1 MCIYPYDVS
10 DSSDSCAVTI
20 NLSESMVRDLCK
32 YAEFHGRDVLVDIRL
47 RLARSIERDQSAEQD
62 HPIDENLDIL
72 SFMSKPN

>member
-1 MCIYPYDVS
+1 
-10 DSSDSCAVTI
+10 
-20 NLSESMVRDLCK
+20 MVRDLCK